1 MGWIINELHSFD
13 SYVVIKRLGV
23 RKIDVQ
29 VLDEGEDIDHYFNEK
44 YVVAQSWKN
53 SPSKTK
59 SILTELFEE
68 DNISFN
74 VVQYIDRANGEHERL
89 IYDVDAFLSGDI
101 LREILIDGNVSDI
114 LYHNMQDRM
123 FDLFVSVASTR
134 YLDYC
139 KDLKYKNH
147 E

>member
-1 MGWIINELHSFD
+1 M
-13 SYVVIKRLGV
+13 
-23 RKIDVQ
+23 
-29 VLDEGEDIDHYFNEK
+29 
-44 YVVAQSWKN
+44 
-53 SPSKTK
+53 
-59 SILTELFEE
+59 
-68 DNISFN
+68 N
-74 VVQYIDRANGEHERL
+74 VF